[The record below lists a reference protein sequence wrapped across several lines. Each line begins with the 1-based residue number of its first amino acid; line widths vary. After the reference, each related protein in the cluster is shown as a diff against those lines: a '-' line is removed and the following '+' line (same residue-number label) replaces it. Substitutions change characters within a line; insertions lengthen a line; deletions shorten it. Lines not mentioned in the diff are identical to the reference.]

1 MDHERYWTDVGIV
14 MVRMPLTF
22 FSTCR
27 EGKDH
32 ERWERSNV
40 FNNLNPKIEANEYYF
55 NNNILNGILGRRSF
69 S

>member
-32 ERWERSNV
+32 DIWER
-40 FNNLNPKIEANEYYF
+40 
-55 NNNILNGILGRRSF
+55 
-69 S
+69 